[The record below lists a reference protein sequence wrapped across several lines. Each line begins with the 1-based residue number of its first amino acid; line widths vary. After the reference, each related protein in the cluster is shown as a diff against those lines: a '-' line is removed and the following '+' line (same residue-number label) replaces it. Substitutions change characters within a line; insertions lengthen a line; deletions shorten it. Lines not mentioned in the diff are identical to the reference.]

1 MDEESL
7 ALFLLPGMDGSGE
20 LFSNF
25 VRLLPSWIEPHVI
38 AYPSDRNLS
47 YEQLV
52 AVLRSCI
59 SEGEPFVV
67 LAESFS
73 TPLAV
78 KFAAENPIGLRAI
91 VLCSGFVS
99 PPREGFSRQ
108 VALRLSS
115 VLFSFGLPE
124 FVCRHYLVGQAA
136 SKRLVNE
143 VRAVVSRV
151 PGRVLA
157 NRLRSVLS
165 CDVRR
170 ELQCVSVPLLH
181 LSGRE
186 DRLVRRSSF
195 DGIKQAKPEAQ
206 IASIEAP
213 HLILQTKPDQAL
225 DSMLPFLRIALRR

>member
-1 MDEESL
+1 MDEERL
-7 ALFLLPGMDGSGE
+7 ALFLLPGMDGTGE

-59 SEGEPFVV
+59 SNKEPFVI

-78 KFAAENPIGLRAI
+78 QFAAENPTGLHAL
-91 VLCSGFVS
+91 VLCAGFIS
-99 PPREGFSRQ
+99 PPREGFLRQ

-115 VLFSFGLPE
+115 ALFSFGLPE
-124 FVCRHYLVGQAA
+124 FVCRRYLVGQAA
-136 SKRLVNE
+136 SKRLVDE

-165 CDVRR
+165 CDVRV
-170 ELQCVSVPLLH
+170 ELRSVSIPLLY
-181 LSGRE
+181 LSGSK
-186 DRLVRRSSF
+186 DRLVRTSSF
-195 DGIKQAKPEAQ
+195 EGIKQTKPEAQ
-206 IASIEAP
+206 FAAIEAP
-213 HLILQTKPDQAL
+213 HLILQTRPDQAL
-225 DSMLPFLRIALRR
+225 DSMLPFLRNALK